1 MKVALIGQSMF
12 ASSVY
17 QILLEFGYEIVAVFT
32 IPDVNGR
39 EDPVAI
45 AAKVDDVP
53 VFKYKRWRLKGLR
66 NFNGF
71 IYDFSFFLL

>member
-17 QILLEFGYEIVAVFT
+17 QVLLEYGHEVVGVFT

-39 EDPVAI
+39 EDAVAT
-45 AAKVDDVP
+45 AAKADGVP
-53 VFKYKRWRLKGLR
+53 VFKYKRWRLKGKTR
-66 NFNGF
+66 KTQK
-71 IYDFSFFLL
+71 I